1 MYKFLLLGA
10 TIVGIGIGAF
20 KILKSKKNENTEQP
34 MEQQPAMG

>member
-1 MYKFLLLGA
+1 MYKFLLVGA

-20 KILKSKKNENTEQP
+20 KMLKSKKSESSEQP